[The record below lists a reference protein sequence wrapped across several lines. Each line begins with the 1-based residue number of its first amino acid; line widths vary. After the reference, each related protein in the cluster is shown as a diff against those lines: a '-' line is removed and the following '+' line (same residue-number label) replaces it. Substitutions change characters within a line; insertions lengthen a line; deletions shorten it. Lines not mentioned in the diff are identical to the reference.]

1 MLPDTIWFDV
11 ALILFVFAIGNIF
24 FGHFEMHTP
33 KRKRVA
39 KVLFFSAL
47 AAGLSAAFGHA
58 AVFALLGLALVF
70 VVMIHAWYLPRHGI
84 NGLTGEPKRSTTRC
98 EAGPTMLIEIFTDY
112 TLRNV
117 ALGSALLGIVSGVL
131 GCFAVLRR
139 QGLLG
144 DALAHAALPGIC
156 IAYLLT
162 GSKTPIVLL
171 LGAAV
176 AGWVATLLL
185 LKIVKDTRI
194 SEDGA
199 LGIVL
204 SVFFAFGI
212 VLLTAI
218 TKRNDANQSGLDKF
232 LFGQAAT
239 LVEENVITMAIL
251 GGIAL
256 LAVYV
261 LYKEFKLLAFDT
273 AFAAS
278 LGFNTNLLSVLLTS
292 LIVIAV
298 VIGLQTVG
306 VVLMAAMLVGP
317 AVAARQWTN
326 RLGIMIVLSAFF
338 GAASGIAGALIS
350 VSDTGIPT
358 GPMIILSMT
367 AIVFVSLF
375 FAPER
380 GIVWDAIR
388 QRQQRREL
396 RMETQSITR

>member
-1 MLPDTIWFDV
+1 
-11 ALILFVFAIGNIF
+11 
-24 FGHFEMHTP
+24 
-33 KRKRVA
+33 
-39 KVLFFSAL
+39 
-47 AAGLSAAFGHA
+47 
-58 AVFALLGLALVF
+58 
-70 VVMIHAWYLPRHGI
+70 
-84 NGLTGEPKRSTTRC
+84 
-98 EAGPTMLIEIFTDY
+98 MLIDLITDY

-162 GSKTPIVLL
+162 NSKTPIVLL

-176 AGWVATLLL
+176 AGWIATLILL
-185 LKIVKDTRI
+185 AIVKETRI

-256 LAVYV
+256 VAVFV

-273 AFAAS
+273 AFTAS

-306 VVLMAAMLVGP
+306 VVLMAAMLIGP

-326 RLGIMIVLSAFF
+326 RLGAMIVLSAVF

-350 VSDTGIPT
+350 VSDEGIPT

-367 AIVFVSLF
+367 AIVFVSLL

-380 GIVWDAIR
+380 GIVWDVLR
-388 QRQQRREL
+388 RWQQRREL
-396 RMETQSITR
+396 RMEGNQS